1 MWKRFLTHN
10 LCFRILCLSSLGR
23 RPSKIYV
30 TCTSIGNF
38 WQVKCCQH
46 LLCWT
51 GFKKLVSLKTQQ
63 WFCAKFGWNR
73 LMTFDNRQIL
83 IRWVKNYIQKPL
95 CKIIINGIKG
105 QRVARF
111 PFILY
116 FGDFNFTTWLVI
128 GKKKVY
134 FDGLFPGNDFKMI
147 YKAKTC
153 LISKGIQLHLVT
165 SKITFDYQP
174 TVQSFYLVLFWYK
187 TFIFFSAFNS

>member
-1 MWKRFLTHN
+1 
-10 LCFRILCLSSLGR
+10 
-23 RPSKIYV
+23 
-30 TCTSIGNF
+30 
-38 WQVKCCQH
+38 
-46 LLCWT
+46 
-51 GFKKLVSLKTQQ
+51 
-63 WFCAKFGWNR
+63 
-73 LMTFDNRQIL
+73 MTFDNRQIL

-134 FDGLFPGNDFKMI
+134 FDGLFPGNDFIMI

-153 LISKGIQLHLVT
+153 LISKGIQLRLVT
-165 SKITFDYQP
+165 SKITFDYKY
-174 TVQSFYLVLFWYK
+174 SFFNPLFNLFIWFCFGIRHSFSFLPLIHSYK
-187 TFIFFSAFNS
+187 HFNSEQLVSDISKTLFPNKW